1 MNTFRSSRLQLQSN
15 VKAGTVNGLA
25 TNHNES
31 LQVASKVK
39 AGIRIPNHNETL
51 KVASQVKAGDLGLA
65 TNHNE
70 SLADRRRN

>member
-1 MNTFRSSRLQLQSN
+1 MKTSRSSRLQLQSN

-31 LQVASKVK
+31 L
-39 AGIRIPNHNETL
+39 
-51 KVASQVKAGDLGLA
+51 KVASQVKAGDIGLA

-70 SLADRRRN
+70 SLADRR

>member
-31 LQVASKVK
+31 LKVASQVK
-39 AGIRIPNHNETL
+39 AGIRIPNHNESL
-51 KVASQVKAGDLGLA
+51 VASPAQ
-65 TNHNE
+65 E
-70 SLADRRRN
+70 RRSWSPRWSKRSSR